1 MLELTLRF
9 NKILFDIVNLNECAK
24 FIDKF
29 YVPYVVLIALAIN

>member
-9 NKILFDIVNLNECAK
+9 NKILFDIVNLNEYAK
-24 FIDKF
+24 FIDQF